1 MRISLDRPADAV
13 LPVPTGVTIGS
24 DTRVMSWDAVAGASH
39 YLVEWR
45 YGPRYSNRAN
55 TDRSHVSATSKTL
68 PLGGSGR
75 GPITA
80 RVRAY
85 SASAVS
91 AWSAELTWDSRPPT
105 LNVLDTAVNEDDGSV
120 GFLVTLESCGVRDGD
135 GELRDGRRHGG
146 APARTTRRRA
156 GP

>member
-1 MRISLDRPADAV
+1 MRADALLSAPFAVVYNHEVYYGSEDPRSGLVSEGTGLVRISLDRPADAV
-13 LPVPTGVTIGS
+13 LPVPTGVTIAS
-24 DTRVMSWDAVAGASH
+24 DTRVMSWNAVPGASH

-85 SASAVS
+85 SSKRSERVVGRADVGQPSAD
-91 AWSAELTWDSRPPT
+91 AER
-105 LNVLDTAVNEDDGSV
+105 A
-120 GFLVTLESCGVRDGD
+120 
-135 GELRDGRRHGG
+135 RHGG
-146 APARTTRRRA
+146 ER
-156 GP
+156 G